1 MNNDSITKRIALVV
15 DDSMLI
21 RHTVSRFMESRG
33 FAVENADNGQAALE
47 IIARRSPDI
56 IVTDMEMPKMG
67 GAELIAALKK
77 NAGTANIPVIV
88 VTASLGAD
96 NPGKT
101 CAGAAATV
109 RKDIDIEQQLAVAL
123 SAIFGKDLGN
133 KARGAKA

>member
-56 IVTDMEMPKMG
+56 IVTDT
-67 GAELIAALKK
+67 ELIAALKK

-123 SAIFGKDLGN
+123 SAIFGKELGN